1 VKRLHALI
9 AYVHVSEHVQV
20 LLMIHGTGLFDILR
34 YYGPF
39 FPQFFLSALD
49 TIFSDI
55 SRAGQQRKRRK
66 MKGTG

>member
-39 FPQFFLSALD
+39 FPQFFFCQHLTPFSP
-49 TIFSDI
+49 IFREQVS
-55 SRAGQQRKRRK
+55 
-66 MKGTG
+66 KGKEEEK